1 MLFRSSWSPFLSLG
15 VQVTVNWFQMQQ
27 AQAAVLPAHYL
38 ALSESAK
45 SYEPGQRYA
54 QFVRNLPREPLH
66 LEALS
71 SDSLRSA
78 YCPNTPTYSKY
89 RDIPPEASRVKC
101 LAQGHNII
109 LHGGESNRQPS
120 DSYPDSLSAQPHP
133 PCQIGRAHV

>member
-1 MLFRSSWSPFLSLG
+1 MLVCAITGRPCQPIGESRSPFLSLG

-78 YCPNTPTYSKY
+78 YCHSPHFLPHLTSKSEGPRMNVY
-89 RDIPPEASRVKC
+89 I
-101 LAQGHNII
+101 
-109 LHGGESNRQPS
+109 
-120 DSYPDSLSAQPHP
+120 
-133 PCQIGRAHV
+133 